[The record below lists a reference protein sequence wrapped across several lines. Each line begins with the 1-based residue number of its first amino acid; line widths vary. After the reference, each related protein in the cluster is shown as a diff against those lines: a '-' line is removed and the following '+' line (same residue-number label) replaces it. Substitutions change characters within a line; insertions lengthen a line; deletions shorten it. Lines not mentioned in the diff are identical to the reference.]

1 VEPVH
6 PLERPIEPRP
16 EVVDTQP
23 VPIQPSSQ
31 RSGRVGRRRTTA
43 RWRGLTPV
51 IATSRTMTTAACLFY
66 GTGSAMILLLSLGA
80 AEAGAR
86 IGLLR
91 AVAAAGLLLGLA
103 ALPLRDAVPPWVHH
117 PLNLLGSTIIT
128 LEVWCTGG
136 GSLAVPVAAL
146 YVLVPVHAFAFFR
159 RPVAVAYSLYVA
171 LLAGL
176 LWWPLHLFEVRLVI
190 AGGAVDVLAAG
201 TVGWLVRSAERAELD
216 AVTGLPNR
224 RGFDRALEEALSDA
238 RGRGGHVPQPAPA
251 RDRRAWEPA
260 GARPPAARPAARPA
274 RVGTAAAGTLPARSA
289 AFTVGFLDLDHFR
302 RLNETEG
309 RPAGDLVLRQV
320 GETWQAMLPPDATLA
335 HGGSG
340 EYLVLLPGT
349 DAETAGRLLEEMR
362 ERLPHLGTASAGLA
376 EWHPDDTLSLLMSR
390 ADASLYRAKRAGR
403 NRMDPRVG
411 MNVTVR
417 EMRDALGDGAFIVLF
432 QPIVDLTTELLVGA
446 EALVRWEHPSRGVLN
461 PADFIP
467 LAEESGAIIDI
478 GRHVLQEA
486 CHAVAAAQRRG
497 FRLGKITVNVSGL
510 QLQQPGYARE
520 VLEIVERSGWDPLRL
535 VLEVTESSLAAEHG
549 VSVAALEE
557 LRRGGIRIA
566 IDDFGTGYSSLS
578 RLAHLPVDILKID
591 RSFVSSIVPG
601 RPAPIIASITALAE
615 ALGLAT
621 VAEGI
626 EHHDQA
632 TVLARHG
639 CDRGQGWLYGRP
651 VPLAQLP
658 WPASGAGEATVPVP
672 RAAPSTLDVAL
683 D

>member
-1 VEPVH
+1 
-6 PLERPIEPRP
+6 
-16 EVVDTQP
+16 
-23 VPIQPSSQ
+23 
-31 RSGRVGRRRTTA
+31 
-43 RWRGLTPV
+43 
-51 IATSRTMTTAACLFY
+51 MTTAACLFY

-91 AVAAAGLLLGLA
+91 AVAAAGLLLGLVA
-103 ALPLRDAVPPWVHH
+103 VPLRDVVPPWVHH
-117 PLNLLGSTIIT
+117 RLNLFGSTIIT

-136 GSLAVPVAAL
+136 GGLAVAVAAL

-238 RGRGGHVPQPAPA
+238 RGRGGHVPPVPVRDRRTWEAPGSRATAGRATGGPAPA
-251 RDRRAWEPA
+251 PTD
-260 GARPPAARPAARPA
+260 AARP
-274 RVGTAAAGTLPARSA
+274 T

-309 RPAGDLVLRQV
+309 RPAGDVVLRQV
-320 GETWQAMLPPDATLA
+320 GETWQAMLPPEATLA

-349 DAETAGRLLEEMR
+349 DAATAGRLLEEMR

-486 CHAVAAAQRRG
+486 CHAVAAAERRG
-497 FRLGKITVNVSGL
+497 FRLGKITVNVSGS

-535 VLEVTESSLAAEHG
+535 VLEVTESSLAAEQG
-549 VSVAALEE
+549 TSVAALEE

-615 ALGLAT
+615 ALDLAT